1 MIGTGPDISDMRVRC
16 GAGRVFGWILGF
28 DFWNAGL
35 GNGIDLFNPTIAY
48 APSCPGCSPRPV
60 FIARPAGNKKIKWL
74 FNLFE
79 AESVYNKQKNMAPA
93 GFPVEAIFF
102 T

>member
-1 MIGTGPDISDMRVRC
+1 MPGLFSA
-16 GAGRVFGWILGF
+16 AG
-28 DFWNAGL
+28 
-35 GNGIDLFNPTIAY
+35 
-48 APSCPGCSPRPV
+48 